1 MNSQGTFQLQI
12 EYCEINMNTLH
23 SYGKGKGERER
34 EREREN
40 KHERFCQHKS
50 KVQHE
55 LGCPEKFKWTINFA
69 KTTSEKQIQCSG
81 ST

>member
-34 EREREN
+34 ERER
-40 KHERFCQHKS
+40 KQTRKILS
-50 KVQHE
+50 
-55 LGCPEKFKWTINFA
+55 T
-69 KTTSEKQIQCSG
+69 QIQS